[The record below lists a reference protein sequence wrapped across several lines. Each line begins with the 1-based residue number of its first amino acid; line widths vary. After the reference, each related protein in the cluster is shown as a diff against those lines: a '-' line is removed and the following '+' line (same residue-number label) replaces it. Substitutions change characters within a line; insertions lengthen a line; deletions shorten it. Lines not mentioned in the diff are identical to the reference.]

1 MINLSSVMGAYGAG
15 NTLGSVNKD
24 LLDILE
30 QLSTGYRINSAAD
43 DPAGLAV
50 WTNLNT
56 QQVSTRQAVR
66 NANTGISVAQTAE
79 SAYDEVTEL
88 LTSMR
93 SLAVQSSSGTLTTAD
108 RADVDAE
115 YQELLSEIDRIADAT
130 EFNGISLTDGST
142 TSMSVQVG
150 AGSSAADS
158 IAITLGDANVAALS
172 IDSTSV
178 TSTANAGSAI
188 TAIDAALDS
197 VNEYRSDVGASQRR
211 LESAVDLGNDYAD
224 NLASAQSSIRDVDMA
239 YAAAEATRL
248 EIVQTA
254 SLSVLAQT
262 QSMSRDMVAM
272 LFA

>member
-1 MINLSSVMGAYGAG
+1 MISLNSVMGAYGAA
-15 NTLGSVNKD
+15 NNLGSVNKE
-24 LLDILE
+24 LLEILE

-50 WTNLNT
+50 WTNLNS

-79 SAYDEVTEL
+79 SAYDEVADL

-93 SLAVQSSSGTLTTAD
+93 SLAVQSASETLTTAD
-108 RADVDAE
+108 RADIDAE
-115 YQELLSEIDRIADAT
+115 YQELLAEIDRIAEGT
-130 EFNGISLTDGST
+130 EFNGIALTDGST

-150 AGSSAADS
+150 AGSSASNS
-158 IAITLGDANVAALS
+158 IAITLGDANIAALS

-178 TSTANAGSAI
+178 TSTANAGTAM
-188 TAIDAALDS
+188 TAIDTALDS
-197 VNEYRSDVGASQRR
+197 VNGFRSDVGASQRR
-211 LESAVDLGNDYAD
+211 LSSAADLGADYAD
-224 NLASAQSSIRDVDMA
+224 NLAAAQSSIRDVDMA
-239 YAAAEATRL
+239 YAAAEAARL

-262 QSMSRDMVAM
+262 QSMSRDLVAM

>member
-150 AGSSAADS
+150 AGNSAADS
-158 IAITLGDANVAALS
+158 IAISLGDANAAALS

-178 TSTANAGSAI
+178 TSTANASSAI

>member
-50 WTNLNT
+50 WTNLNS

>member
-56 QQVSTRQAVR
+56 QQVSTRQAAR

-79 SAYDEVTEL
+79 SAYDEVAEL

-150 AGSSAADS
+150 AGNSAADS
-158 IAITLGDANVAALS
+158 IAISLGDANAAALS

-178 TSTANAGSAI
+178 TSTANASSAI

-211 LESAVDLGNDYAD
+211 LESAVELGNDYAD

>member
-1 MINLSSVMGAYGAG
+1 MISLNSVMGAYGTA
-15 NTLGSVNKD
+15 NNLGSVNKE
-24 LLDILE
+24 LLEILE
-30 QLSTGYRINSAAD
+30 QLSTGYRVNSAAD

-50 WTNLNT
+50 WTNLNS

-79 SAYDEVTEL
+79 SAYDQVADL

-108 RADVDAE
+108 RADIDAE
-115 YQELLSEIDRIADAT
+115 YQELLSEIDRIADGT
-130 EFNGISLTDGST
+130 EFNGIALTDGST

-150 AGSSAADS
+150 AGTSASDS
-158 IAITLGDANVAALS
+158 IAITLGDANIAALS
-172 IDSTSV
+172 INSTSV
-178 TSTANAGSAI
+178 TSTSNAGSAI
-188 TAIDAALDS
+188 TAIDTALDS
-197 VNEYRSDVGASQRR
+197 VNGYRSDVGASQRR
-211 LESAVDLGNDYAD
+211 LESAVDLGSDYAD
-224 NLASAQSSIRDVDMA
+224 NLAAAQSSIRDVDMA

-262 QSMSRDMVAM
+262 QSMSRDLAAM